1 MIKRNNHKNLVWI
14 DIENPASEEVRGI
27 MEEFNLHPTVAQ
39 ELLLP
44 TIKPRIDLHHNFIY
58 LILHFPAIK
67 HTHSADNANQE
78 IDFVIGKNFIITTRY
93 ESIDPMNKFSK
104 MFEVNSILDKS
115 NMGDHAGYIFY
126 HMIKEMY
133 HSLANELDYIKDS
146 LKDIEDKI
154 FNGKE
159 REMVVALSKISR
171 NLLNFHHATNTHKQ
185 VLRSLESAALN
196 FFGDNFSYY
205 IKDIVNEYYKIENTT
220 ESSVESLRELR
231 ETNDSLLNTKQN
243 EIMKTLTV
251 MAFIILPLSLIA
263 SIYSM
268 NTSFIPLAGDKND
281 FWIIMG
287 LMASVA
293 IMIYLVFKGK
303 KWL

>member
-1 MIKRNNHKNLVWI
+1 MIKRNNYKNLVWI
-14 DIENPASEEVRGI
+14 DIENPTSEEIREI
-27 MEEFNLHPTVAQ
+27 MEEFNLNPTVAQ

-44 TIKPRIDLHHNFIY
+44 TIKPRIDLYHNFIY
-58 LILHFPAIK
+58 LILHFPAIR
-67 HTHSADNANQE
+67 HTHLDNINQE
-78 IDFVIGKNFIITTRY
+78 IDFIIGKNFIITTRY

-104 MFEVNSILDKS
+104 IFEVNSVLDKS
-115 NMGDHAGYIFY
+115 NIGDHAGYIFY
-126 HMIKEMY
+126 YMIKEMY
-133 HSLANELDYIKDS
+133 KSLANELDYIKDS

-154 FNGKE
+154 FNGEE

-185 VLRSLESAALN
+185 VLRSFESATLN

-205 IKDIVNEYYKIENTT
+205 IKDIINEYYKIENTT

-231 ETNDSLLNTKQN
+231 GTNDSLLNTKQN

-251 MAFIILPLSLIA
+251 MAFIILPLSFIS

-268 NTSFIPLAGDKND
+268 NTSFIPLTGEKND

-287 LMASVA
+287 LMVFVG
-293 IMIYLVFKGK
+293 ITIFTVFKHK